1 MVTKLVTKQQ
11 VQSSLETAL
20 CLLDGWG
27 SCKFATGA
35 AAVNI
40 QAQVNEKILKADF

>member
-1 MVTKLVTKQQ
+1 MVTMLVIEQQ

-27 SCKFATGA
+27 SCKFTTGA

-40 QAQVNEKILKADF
+40 QAQVNERILKVDF